1 MSAQRLPRS
10 EAYDDEPLNIEY
22 PGGYVMGDHRT
33 IRAVVG
39 NDHSE
44 IYPLPDGI
52 VVERDV
58 MIPTTQGPRLAAN
71 IFRPSSGGPWPV
83 IMCCTT
89 YGKDL
94 HPLDYTLAGR
104 GPANRSIGLDMGN
117 MRVSE
122 ATPFE
127 AADPGYWVPHGFV
140 VVHVDAL
147 GSGKSE
153 GEPAL
158 GLGDVVVGAFC
169 DAIGW
174 AADQEWSTGKVG
186 LNGVSYLAAVQWRI
200 AARRPRGLAAI
211 VPWEGFTD
219 VLTDVVTHGGIPET
233 AFFPWWMSGEKSA
246 SPADDGGPF
255 FVCEK
260 PTVEP
265 GPLATFV
272 GLPLG
277 LTPNRSEFPVGEV
290 DFAAIEAPLLT
301 CGSWS
306 AQGLHSRGAM
316 NGFLRSASRH
326 KHLFTHGRHE
336 WTVSNSSDA
345 LDYQRRFYERYLL
358 DRDVVI
364 PAVRLEVRH
373 SLEKFDVRFDD
384 EFPPTTAKVTPWY
397 LDTDNGTLVTS
408 PIAKASSATYAS
420 QSASDRLIFRH
431 LFDHDT
437 EISGPMAL
445 RCFMSIDAGFD
456 LDLFVGVRKIDK
468 QGSEVK
474 FWNRLSRNDIVTRG
488 WLRASRRPDPL
499 LVRDSIAPS
508 ADYELERPVVVGEVI
523 ELNVEILPST
533 TFFEA
538 GSSLVLELRGR
549 DITELPNFQHH
560 RIFNCGKHT
569 LFTGGEFRSRLLLQI
584 VPRN

>member
-1 MSAQRLPRS
+1 MKDRT
-10 EAYDDEPLNIEY
+10 
-22 PGGYVMGDHRT
+22 T

-39 NDHSE
+39 HDHTE
-44 IYPLPDGI
+44 IYPLPESV

-58 MIPTTQGPRLAAN
+58 MIPTRQGPRLAAN
-71 IFRPSSGGPWPV
+71 VFRPSSGGGPWPV

-140 VVHVDAL
+140 VIHVDAL

-158 GLGDVVVGAFC
+158 GLGDAVVDAFC

-174 AADQEWSTGKVG
+174 AADQDWSNGKVG

-219 VLTDVVTHGGIPET
+219 VLSDVVCHGGIPET

-255 FVCEK
+255 FSCDK
-260 PTVEP
+260 PYVEP

-277 LTPNRSEFPVGEV
+277 VTPNRADFPVAEV
-290 DFAAIEAPLLT
+290 DFEAITVPLLT
-301 CGSWS
+301 CASWS

-316 NGFLRSASRH
+316 NGFVRSASQH
-326 KHLFTHGRHE
+326 KHLYTHGRHE
-336 WTVSNSSDA
+336 WTVSNSADA
-345 LDYQRRFYERYLL
+345 LDFQRVFYERYLL
-358 DRDVVI
+358 DRDVKI
-364 PAVRLEVRH
+364 PAVRLEIRR
-373 SLEKFDVRFDD
+373 SLEEHDVRFET
-384 EFPPTTAKVTPWY
+384 EFPPTSLVVTPWF
-397 LDTDNGTLVTS
+397 LD
-408 PIAKASSATYAS
+408 AASGEFVSEPVAE
-420 QSASDRLIFRH
+420 SASASYDSESADDRLVFRH
-431 LFDHDT
+431 VFSEDT
-437 EISGPMAL
+437 EITGPMAL
-445 RCFMSIDAGFD
+445 RCFVSIEAGFD
-456 LDLFVGVRKIDK
+456 MDLFVGVRKLDA
-468 QGSEVK
+468 QGAEVD
-474 FWNRLSRNDIVTRG
+474 FWNRLSRHDIVTRG
-488 WLRASRRPDPL
+488 WLRASRRPDPDA
-499 LVRDSIAPS
+499 VRDSLVPV
-508 ADYELERPVVVGEVI
+508 ADYEVERAVVPGDVM
-523 ELNVEILPST
+523 ELNVEILPSST
-533 TFFEA
+533 LFEV

-549 DITELPNFQHH
+549 DITDLPNFQHH
-560 RIFNCGKHT
+560 RIFNCGRHT
-569 LFTGGEFRSRLLLQI
+569 LYTGPQHPSRLL
-584 VPRN
+584 VPLVARC

>member
-1 MSAQRLPRS
+1 MT
-10 EAYDDEPLNIEY
+10 
-22 PGGYVMGDHRT
+22 DHT
-33 IRAVVG
+33 SIRAVVG
-39 NDHSE
+39 NDHTE
-44 IYPLPDGI
+44 IYELPANI

-58 MIPTTQGPRLAAN
+58 MIPTTQGSRLAAN
-71 IFRPSSGGPWPV
+71 IFRPASGGPWPV

-104 GPANRSIGLDMGN
+104 GPANRSIGLDMGS
-117 MRVSE
+117 MRISE

-140 VVHVDAL
+140 VIHVDAL
-147 GSGKSE
+147 GSGNSE

-174 AADQEWSTGKVG
+174 AADQEWSNGKVG

-200 AARRPRGLAAI
+200 AACRPRGLAAI

-219 VLTDVVTHGGIPET
+219 VLADVVSHGGIPET

-255 FVCEK
+255 FACEK
-260 PTVEP
+260 PVVEP
-265 GPLATFV
+265 GPLAVFA

-277 LTPNRSEFPVGEV
+277 LTPTRDNFPVTAI
-290 DFAAIEAPLLT
+290 DFEAIEVPLLT

-306 AQGLHSRGAM
+306 AQGLHSRGAL
-316 NGFLRSASRH
+316 NGYMRSASKN

-336 WTVSNSSDA
+336 WTVSNSLEA
-345 LDYQRRFYERYLL
+345 LDYQRAFYERYLL
-358 DRDVVI
+358 ERDVTI
-364 PAVRLEVRH
+364 PAVRLEIRR
-373 SLEKFDVRFDD
+373 SLEEYDVRFEE
-384 EFPPTTAKVTPWY
+384 EFPPTDATATAWY
-397 LDTDNGTLVTS
+397 LDSASGGFAME
-408 PIAKASSATYAS
+408 PIAMSSSVSYES
-420 QSASDRLIFRH
+420 QSDSDRLIFRYV
-431 LFDHDT
+431 LDHDT

-445 RCFMSIDAGFD
+445 RCYMSIDSGFD
-456 LDLFVGVRKIDK
+456 LDLFVGVRKFDEE
-468 QGSEVK
+468 GREVE
-474 FWNRLSRNDIVTRG
+474 FWNRLSRTDIVTRG
-488 WLRASRRPDPL
+488 WLRASRRPDPA
-499 LVRDSIAPS
+499 LVINSLVPVS
-508 ADYELERPVVVGEVI
+508 DYERERTVVPKEVV
-523 ELNVEILPST
+523 ELNVEILPSS

-538 GSSLVLELRGR
+538 GTSFVLELRGR

-569 LFTGGEFRSRLLLQI
+569 LFTGGEFPSRLL
-584 VPRN
+584 VPMIRHD

>member
-1 MSAQRLPRS
+1 MIDRT
-10 EAYDDEPLNIEY
+10 
-22 PGGYVMGDHRT
+22 T

-39 NDHSE
+39 NDHTE
-44 IYPLPDGI
+44 IYELPSDI

-71 IFRPSSGGPWPV
+71 IFKPSVSGPWPV

-104 GPANRSIGLDMGN
+104 GPANRSIGLDMGD

-140 VVHVDAL
+140 VIHVDAL

-153 GEPAL
+153 GEAAL
-158 GLGDVVVGAFC
+158 GLGDAVVDAFC

-174 AADQEWSTGKVG
+174 AADQEWSNGNVG
-186 LNGVSYLAAVQWRI
+186 LNGVSYLAAVQWPI
-200 AARRPRGLAAI
+200 ATRRPRGLAAI

-219 VLTDVVTHGGIPET
+219 VLTDVVSHGGIPET

-255 FVCEK
+255 FTCEK
-260 PTVEP
+260 PEIEQ
-265 GPLATFV
+265 GPLAAFA

-277 LTPNRSEFPVGEV
+277 IVPNRSDFPVPAVDLSSIEV
-290 DFAAIEAPLLT
+290 PLLT

-306 AQGLHSRGAM
+306 AQGLHSRGAF
-316 NGFLRSASRH
+316 NGYYRSGSVN
-326 KHLFTHGRHE
+326 KHLYTHGRHE
-336 WTVSNSSDA
+336 WTVSNSADA
-345 LDYQRRFYERYLL
+345 LDFQRVFYERYLKG
-358 DRDVVI
+358 DEVDV
-364 PAVRLEVRH
+364 PLVRLEVRK
-373 SLEKFDVRFDD
+373 SLEEYESRIEEV
-384 EFPPTTAKVTPWY
+384 FPPQAAINTSFY
-397 LDTDNGTLVTS
+397 LD
-408 PIAKASSATYAS
+408 AASSSFVYSPNDMTTSCSYES
-420 QSASDRLIFRH
+420 TSDDDHVTFRH
-431 LFDHDT
+431 VFERDT

-445 RCFMSIDAGFD
+445 RIFLSTESGFD
-456 LDLFVGVRKIDK
+456 ADVFVGVRKFDSTGK
-468 QGSEVK
+468 EVH
-474 FWNRLSRNDIVTRG
+474 FWNRLSRQDIVTHG
-488 WLRASRRPDPL
+488 WLRASRRPEVETVADS
-499 LVRDSIAPS
+499 LVPR
-508 ADYELERPVVVGEVI
+508 ADYNSEHPVIPGEVM
-523 ELNVEILPST
+523 ELNIEVLPSST
-533 TFFEA
+533 LFEA

-560 RIFNCGKHT
+560 RIFNCGNHT
-569 LFTGGEFRSRLLLQI
+569 IFTGKEFPSRLL
-584 VPRN
+584 VPLIDRR

>member
-1 MSAQRLPRS
+1 MSTRS
-10 EAYDDEPLNIEY
+10 DDP
-22 PGGYVMGDHRT
+22 RT
-33 IRAVVG
+33 IRASVG
-39 NDHSE
+39 NDSYE
-44 IYPLPDGI
+44 IYPLPDG
-52 VVERDV
+52 VRAERDV
-58 MIPTTQGPRLAAN
+58 MIPTSSGPRLAAN
-71 IFRPSSGGPWPV
+71 VFRPSSGGPWPV
-83 IMCCTT
+83 IMCCTA

-104 GPANRSIGLDMGN
+104 GPANRSIGLDMGD
-117 MRVSE
+117 MRISE

-147 GSGKSE
+147 GSGRSE

-158 GLGDVVVGAFC
+158 GLGDAVVGAFC

-174 AADQEWSTGKVG
+174 AADQEWSNGKVG

-219 VLTDVVTHGGIPET
+219 VLADVVCHGGIPET

-260 PTVEP
+260 PVVEP

-277 LTPNRSEFPVGEV
+277 ITPNRADFPVPEA
-290 DFAAIEAPLLT
+290 DFASIEVPMLT
-301 CGSWS
+301 CASWS

-316 NGFLRSASRH
+316 NGFVRSASLH
-326 KHLFTHGRHE
+326 KHLYTHGRHE
-336 WTVSNSSDA
+336 WTVSNGTDA
-345 LDYQRRFYERYLL
+345 LDHQRTFYERYLL
-358 DRDVVI
+358 DRDVDV
-364 PAVRLEVRH
+364 PVVRLEVRR
-373 SLEKFDVRFDD
+373 SLEEHEVRLEQ
-384 EFPPTTAKVTPWY
+384 EFPPASAVPTPWY
-397 LDTDNGTLVTS
+397 LDAASGALVPEAPS
-408 PIAKASSATYAS
+408 AASSASYDS
-420 QSASDRLIFRH
+420 QSADDRLVFRH
-431 LFDHDT
+431 RFDEDT

-445 RCFMSIDAGFD
+445 RCFMSIDSGFD
-456 LDLFVGVRKIDK
+456 LDLFVGVRKLDAR
-468 QGSEVK
+468 GGEVE
-474 FWNRLSRNDIVTRG
+474 FWNRLSRHDIVTRG
-488 WLRASRRPDPL
+488 WLRASRRPDAASVGDS
-499 LVRDSIAPS
+499 LVPA
-508 ADYELERPVVVGEVI
+508 AVYERESPVVPGDVM
-523 ELNVEILPST
+523 ELNVEILPSST
-533 TFFEA
+533 LFEA

-560 RIFNCGKHT
+560 RIFNCGRHSLHT
-569 LFTGGEFRSRLLLQI
+569 GPDRPSRLL
-584 VPRN
+584 VPLVRRRP

>member
-1 MSAQRLPRS
+1 MTDRT
-10 EAYDDEPLNIEY
+10 
-22 PGGYVMGDHRT
+22 T

-39 NDHSE
+39 NDRTE
-44 IYPLPDGI
+44 IYELPADI

-58 MIPTTQGPRLAAN
+58 MIPTTRGPRLAAN
-71 IFRPSSGGPWPV
+71 VFRPVSGGPWPV

-104 GPANRSIGLDMGN
+104 GPANRSIGLDMGS

-158 GLGDVVVGAFC
+158 GLGDAVVSAFC

-174 AADQEWSTGKVG
+174 AADQGWSVGKVG
-186 LNGVSYLAAVQWRI
+186 LNGVSYLAAVQWPI

-219 VLTDVVTHGGIPET
+219 VLTDVVSHGGIPET

-246 SPADDGGPF
+246 SPVDDGGPF
-255 FVCEK
+255 FMCEK
-260 PTVEP
+260 PVVES
-265 GPLATFV
+265 GPFAALQ
-272 GLPLG
+272 GLSLG
-277 LTPNRSEFPVGEV
+277 LTPNRSEFPVAEV
-290 DFAAIEAPLLT
+290 DFGAIEVPLLA

-306 AQGLHSRGAM
+306 AQGLHSRGAL
-316 NGFLRSASRH
+316 NGFMRSASKH
-326 KHLFTHGRHE
+326 KHLYTHGRHE
-336 WTVSNSSDA
+336 WTVSNSLEA
-345 LDYQRRFYERYLL
+345 LDYQRDFYERYL
-358 DRDVVI
+358 RDGEVDI

-373 SLEKFDVRFDD
+373 ALDEYDARFEDQ
-384 EFPPTTAKVTPWY
+384 FPPKGARLTAWY
-397 LDTDNGTLVTS
+397 LDASTGVLSSESTS
-408 PIAKASSATYAS
+408 ASSSASYES
-420 QSASDRLIFRH
+420 QSVGDRLVFHRS
-431 LFDHDT
+431 FSEDT

-445 RCFMSIDAGFD
+445 RCFMATDAGFD
-456 LDLFVGVRKIDK
+456 LDLFVGVRKFDE
-468 QGSEVK
+468 QGMEVE
-474 FWNRLSRNDIVTRG
+474 FWNRLSRRDIVTRG
-488 WLRASRRPDPL
+488 WLRASRRPDPASVVDAL
-499 LVRDSIAPS
+499 IPV
-508 ADYELERPVVVGEVI
+508 ADYERERPVVPGEVV
-523 ELNVEILPST
+523 ELNVEILPSST
-533 TFFEA
+533 LFEA

-549 DITELPNFQHH
+549 DVTELPNFQHH
-560 RIFNCGKHT
+560 RIFNCGRHT
-569 LFTGGEFRSRLLLQI
+569 LFTGGEFPSRLLVPM
-584 VPRN
+584 VPRGESEGFRQPTAS

>member
-1 MSAQRLPRS
+1 MS
-10 EAYDDEPLNIEY
+10 DNT
-22 PGGYVMGDHRT
+22 T

-39 NDHSE
+39 NDHTE
-44 IYPLPDGI
+44 IYQLPAGI

-58 MIPTTQGPRLAAN
+58 MIPTSSGPRLAAN
-71 IFRPSSGGPWPV
+71 VFRPANGGPWPV

-94 HPLDYTLAGR
+94 HPLEYTLSGR

-127 AADPGYWVPHGFV
+127 AADPGYWVPHGYV

-158 GLGDVVVGAFC
+158 GLGDVVVSAFC

-200 AARRPRGLAAI
+200 AACRPRGLAAI

-233 AFFPWWMSGEKSA
+233 AFFPWWMSGEKST

-255 FVCEK
+255 FSCEK
-260 PTVEP
+260 PEAEP

-277 LTPNRSEFPVGEV
+277 LTPNRADFPLAAV
-290 DFAAIEAPLLT
+290 DFAAIEVPLLT
-301 CGSWS
+301 CASWS

-316 NGFLRSASRH
+316 YGFLRCASKH
-326 KHLFTHGRHE
+326 KHLYTHGRHE
-336 WTVSNSSDA
+336 WTVSNSLDA
-345 LDYQRRFYERYLL
+345 LDYQRAFYERYLL
-358 DRDVVI
+358 DRPLTI
-364 PAVRLEVRH
+364 PVVRLETRR
-373 SLEKFDVRFDD
+373 SLEEFEARN
-384 EFPPTTAKVTPWY
+384 EGAFPPERAKVEPWY
-397 LDTDNGTLVTS
+397 LD
-408 PIAKASSATYAS
+408 IASSRLVSEPINQVTKVSYAS
-420 QSASDRLIFRH
+420 ESADARLVFRRVFDR
-431 LFDHDT
+431 DT

-445 RCFMSIDAGFD
+445 RCYMSIDKGFD
-456 LDLFVGVRKIDK
+456 LDVFVGVRKFDS
-468 QGSEVK
+468 QGKEVK
-474 FWNRLSRNDIVTRG
+474 FWNRLSREDIVTRG
-488 WLRASRRPDPL
+488 WLRASRRPDPSSTG
-499 LVRDSIAPS
+499 DSLTPV
-508 ADYELERPVVVGEVI
+508 ADYDREKAVTCGEI
-523 ELNVEILPST
+523 MELNVEILPSST
-533 TFFEA
+533 LFEA

-560 RIFNCGKHT
+560 RIFNCGEHT
-569 LFTGGEFRSRLLLQI
+569 LYSGEDFPSRLL
-584 VPRN
+584 VPMVD